1 MKSLENTII
10 FNLIEKNILLV
21 IAGEVKKLILVI
33 LKT

>member
-21 IAGEVKKLILVI
+21 IVGEVKKLILVI
-33 LKT
+33 LET